1 MSFRLSRNFLA
12 CLIILLSLFGC
23 HKKLSE
29 TPEDVCLALLNDNC
43 INKSIKIKM
52 YTSKGEVILEL
63 NAELAP
69 LTASNFLLLVEKG
82 FYEGTIFNRVIR
94 RPYPFII
101 QGGYKDL
108 SYNLKSSLKSK
119 DESYIKKK
127 ESLSINQIPLEI
139 KLKGEDKPRYN
150 KLISKYDDFNR
161 IELNHRRGALAM
173 ARSQLLNS
181 ASIQFYISL
190 KDLPELDG
198 RYAVFGRVADGM
210 NVVDSLKEGDLIL
223 NMKVIKN

>member
-1 MSFRLSRNFLA
+1 MSFPLNRNFLP

-23 HKKLSE
+23 NKELSE

-52 YTSKGEVILEL
+52 YTSKGEVIMEL
-63 NAELAP
+63 NGDLAP

-82 FYEGTIFNRVIR
+82 LYQGTIFNRVISS
-94 RPYPFII
+94 PYPFIL
-101 QGGYKDL
+101 QGGYKELAYYLD
-108 SYNLKSSLKSK
+108 SNIKSK
-119 DESYIKKK
+119 DESYINKGNLGLTK
-127 ESLSINQIPLEI
+127 IPLEI

-150 KLISKYDDFNR
+150 SLISKYDDFNR
-161 IELNHRRGALAM
+161 IQLTHRRGALAM
-173 ARSQLLNS
+173 ARAQLLNS

-198 RYAVFGRVADGM
+198 RYAVFGRVVDGM
-210 NVVDSLKEGDLIL
+210 NVIDSLNEGDLIL